1 MKIRNIILI
10 GLSAAMLALPSCK
23 KDKDS
28 TSTKDYVSG
37 TLTFS
42 SSVPTYVRKGDA
54 FSLTPSG
61 ITHPGTGLAED
72 VGYYW
77 TVSWDSAKDTT
88 KTETDK
94 TGDGTF
100 KFTEIGRAHV

>member
-54 FSLTPSG
+54 FDGLHNAHG
-61 ITHPGTGLAED
+61 IGED
-72 VGYYW
+72 
-77 TVSWDSAKDTT
+77 DL
-88 KTETDK
+88 
-94 TGDGTF
+94 
-100 KFTEIGRAHV
+100 

>member
-42 SSVPTYVRKGDA
+42 SSGKPERSTEKEVSY
-54 FSLTPSG
+54 SL
-61 ITHPGTGLAED
+61 
-72 VGYYW
+72 
-77 TVSWDSAKDTT
+77 
-88 KTETDK
+88 
-94 TGDGTF
+94 
-100 KFTEIGRAHV
+100 